1 MTTLNSISYID
12 WSAKIL
18 NEHLKTNPKWLENCG
33 RVNKYTRARKDG
45 RFIICPKCHQG
56 QFVFHFSWSA
66 LSCQHCNSMIDKNQ
80 WKVTG

>member
-45 RFIICPKCHQG
+45 RFH
-56 QFVFHFSWSA
+56 
-66 LSCQHCNSMIDKNQ
+66 
-80 WKVTG
+80 

>member
-1 MTTLNSISYID
+1 MTTYIKG
-12 WSAKIL
+12 SEKIL
-18 NEHLKTNPKWLENCG
+18 NEYLKTNPKWLENCG

-56 QFVFHFSWSA
+56 HFVFHFSWSA
-66 LSCQHCNSMIDKNQ
+66 LSCQNCDAMINKNQ